1 MKTYSIINNKGGVGK
16 STLTGL
22 VATFISNYANKKVI
36 IIDTDE
42 YSNSLEK
49 VRENELKYYKTLP
62 TVSSK
67 VLQAIEN
74 MPTIVNCV
82 PGDAEKVY
90 NEAKEKHDICFYLF
104 PSNFT
109 KEKDLIK
116 IFLNLNHVLVPI
128 MPDQLSINTSLNFL
142 KDIKAITNADNGV
155 QSNIGT
161 YHFFIN
167 QYAPHKNKSMIQF
180 IEEKIPEVYNF
191 PKLQNNVYEATR
203 YKNLST
209 IIPIE
214 HGDML
219 KYFVGEIINL

>member
-22 VATFISNYANKKVI
+22 VATFMANHCSKKVA

-67 VLQAIEN
+67 VLKAIEN
-74 MPTIVNCV
+74 MPTVVNCL
-82 PGDAEKVY
+82 PSEAQKKYDEFEK
-90 NEAKEKHDICFYLF
+90 EHDICFFIF

-109 KEKDLIK
+109 KEKHLIK
-116 IFLNLNHVLVPI
+116 IFLNLNHILVPI
-128 MPDQLSINTSLNFL
+128 MSDQLSINTSINFL
-142 KDIKAITNADNGV
+142 KDIKAIKAKNGV
-155 QSNIGT
+155 PSNIDS

-167 QYAPHKNKSMIQF
+167 QYAPYKNKSMVQF
-180 IEEKIPEVYNF
+180 IEEKIPEVYKF

-214 HGDML
+214 HGDIL
-219 KYFVGEIINL
+219 RNFVAEILSL